1 MKKIISMLVAL
12 AIVAVS
18 QLSTAQNS
26 YTFKKVTKDTL
37 IEVKKLEAEGWQALK
52 GDISIGQQL
61 KNTWEKEGKLNDFG
75 LPKFV
80 FSYAIAGTS
89 NFTESKA
96 DAIEHAKVRM
106 VKLVKSNIQS
116 VLENNLKKGDL
127 DSTKFTV
134 LKGLI
139 DMSKATPIVNSD
151 KFFTTMIIQREE
163 TKNKT
168 IEVKINMG
176 IDNILLYESILEE
189 MKSIYISN
197 YKVKD
202 DKLIYYLDINRY
214 INN

>member
-1 MKKIISMLVAL
+1 MKKIISMLVVL
-12 AIVAVS
+12 ASVVVS
-18 QLSTAQNS
+18 QVSTAQNT

-61 KNTWEKEGKLNDFG
+61 KNTWEKEGELNDFS

-80 FSYAIAGTS
+80 FSYAIAGTP

-96 DAIEHAKVRM
+96 DAIEHAKSQM

-116 VLENNLKKGDL
+116 VLENNFKKGNL
-127 DSTKFTV
+127 DSTKYAV
-134 LKGLI
+134 LKGLL
-139 DMSKATPIVNSD
+139 DMSKATSIVNSD
-151 KFFTTMIIQREE
+151 KFFTTLIIQREQI
-163 TKNKT
+163 KNKT
-168 IEVKINMG
+168 MEVKINMG

-197 YKVKD
+197 YKAKD